1 MSSPF
6 VRLKILLVDD
16 DVGCLES
23 LENLLELD
31 GHEISTATRGQ
42 EAVALARELRE
53 QKREPELSI
62 LDYHVPD
69 LTGLETYELLSQ
81 ELPRLG
87 AIFITGDASGG
98 LEERVLSAGGLALV
112 RKPLDSRRIRGAVSV
127 FQQRWVERWA
137 AGHEDDSEETFL
149 D

>member
-1 MSSPF
+1 MSSSF

-16 DVGCLES
+16 DVGYLES

-87 AIFITGDASGG
+87 AIFITGDASDG

-112 RKPLDSRRIRGAVSV
+112 RKPLDSGRIRGAVSV
-127 FQQRWVERWA
+127 FQRRWV
-137 AGHEDDSEETFL
+137 AGYEDDSEETFL

>member
-1 MSSPF
+1 MSSSF
-6 VRLKILLVDD
+6 IRLKILLVDD
-16 DVGCLES
+16 DIGCLKS

-42 EAVALARELRE
+42 DAVALARELRE

-81 ELPRLG
+81 ELPGLG
-87 AIFITGDASGG
+87 AIFITGDASSG
-98 LEERVLSAGGLALV
+98 LEERILSAGGLALV
-112 RKPLDSRRIRGAVSV
+112 RKPPDSGRIRGAVSA
-127 FQQRWVERWA
+127 FQRRWVP
-137 AGHEDDSEETFL
+137 GFEDSSEETFF

>member
-1 MSSPF
+1 MSSSF
-6 VRLKILLVDD
+6 IRLKILLVDD
-16 DVGCLES
+16 DIGCLKS

-42 EAVALARELRE
+42 DAVALARELRE

-81 ELPRLG
+81 ELPGLG
-87 AIFITGDASGG
+87 AIFITGDASSG
-98 LEERVLSAGGLALV
+98 LEERILSAGGLALV
-112 RKPLDSRRIRGAVSV
+112 RKPLDSGRIRGAVSA
-127 FQQRWVERWA
+127 FQRRWVP
-137 AGHEDDSEETFL
+137 GFEDSSEETFF

>member
-1 MSSPF
+1 MSSSF

-16 DVGCLES
+16 DVGCLRS

-42 EAVALARELRE
+42 EAVDLARQLRRE
-53 QKREPELSI
+53 KREPELSI

-81 ELPRLG
+81 ELPDLG
-87 AIFITGDASGG
+87 AIFVT
-98 LEERVLSAGGLALV
+98 
-112 RKPLDSRRIRGAVSV
+112 
-127 FQQRWVERWA
+127 
-137 AGHEDDSEETFL
+137 
-149 D
+149 

>member
-1 MSSPF
+1 MVVLMSSSF

-16 DVGCLES
+16 DVSCLRG

-42 EAVALARELRE
+42 EAVDLARQLRRE
-53 QKREPELSI
+53 KREPELSI

-81 ELPRLG
+81 ELPGLG
-87 AIFITGDASGG
+87 AIFVTGDASSG
-98 LEERVLSAGGLALV
+98 LEERILEAGGLALV
-112 RKPLDSRRIRGAVSV
+112 RKPLDSVRIRGAVKT
-127 FQQRWVERWA
+127 FQRRWSS
-137 AGHEDDSEETFL
+137 DCEEEFL
-149 D
+149 G

>member
-1 MSSPF
+1 MSSSF
-6 VRLKILLVDD
+6 TRLKILLVDD
-16 DVGCLES
+16 DVGCLRS
-23 LENLLELD
+23 LENLLEID
-31 GHEISTATRGQ
+31 GHEITTATRGQ
-42 EAVALARELRE
+42 EAVNLARQLRRE
-53 QKREPELSI
+53 KREPVLSI

-81 ELPRLG
+81 ELPGLG

-112 RKPLDSRRIRGAVSV
+112 RKPLDSGRIRGAVNV
-127 FQQRWVERWA
+127 FQRRWV
-137 AGHEDDSEETFL
+137 AGYEDDSEETFL

>member
-1 MSSPF
+1 MSSSF

-16 DVGCLES
+16 DVGCLRI

-42 EAVALARELRE
+42 EAVDLARQLRRE
-53 QKREPELSI
+53 KREPELSI

-81 ELPRLG
+81 ELPGLG
-87 AIFITGDASGG
+87 AIFVTGDASSG
-98 LEERVLSAGGLALV
+98 LEERILEAGGLALV
-112 RKPLDSRRIRGAVSV
+112 RKPLDSVRIRGAVKT
-127 FQQRWVERWA
+127 FQRRWSS
-137 AGHEDDSEETFL
+137 DCEEEFL
-149 D
+149 G